1 MTKLTVD
8 KKLIRDLAKILQD
21 TGLAE
26 VEWSEGDVKLR
37 VSRGAV
43 SAAAYAAPIAYAP
56 PPPPAVA
63 APAAPAPT
71 AAEAPATSHPGTV
84 KSPMV
89 GTIYVAPEPG
99 AAPFVKVGDTV
110 REGQTLVIVEAMKT
124 MNPIPSPRAGKVTR
138 ILVENQQPVEFDQPL
153 MIVE

>member
-1 MTKLTVD
+1 MTKLSVD

-43 SAAAYAAPIAYAP
+43 SAAAYAPVAYAP
-56 PPPPAVA
+56 PPVAVPVAAAAAPAPAADA
-63 APAAPAPT
+63 APAAA
-71 AAEAPATSHPGTV
+71 HPGTV

-89 GTIYVAPEPG
+89 GTIYVASEPG

-110 REGQTLVIVEAMKT
+110 KEGQTLVIVEAMKT

>member
-37 VSRGAV
+37 VSRGAA
-43 SAAAYAAPIAYAP
+43 SPATYAAPVAYAAPMAP
-56 PPPPAVA
+56 VAVAPAAVA
-63 APAAPAPT
+63 APAA
-71 AAEAPATSHPGTV
+71 EAPAAVHPGTV

-99 AAPFVKVGDTV
+99 AAAFVKVGDTV
-110 REGQTLVIVEAMKT
+110 KEGQTLVIVEAMKT
-124 MNPIPSPRAGKVTR
+124 RTPIPSPRAGRVTR

>member
-43 SAAAYAAPIAYAP
+43 SAAAYAPIAYAP
-56 PPPPAVA
+56 PAPAPVA
-63 APAAPAPT
+63 APAAAPAI
-71 AAEAPATSHPGTV
+71 EAPAAAHPGTV

-89 GTIYVAPEPG
+89 GTIYIAPEPG

-110 REGQTLVIVEAMKT
+110 KEGQTLVIVEAMKT
-124 MNPIPSPRAGKVTR
+124 MNPIPAPRAGKVVR
-138 ILVENQQPVEFDQPL
+138 VLVENQQPVEFDQPL